1 MSKCP
6 NIRNMYYSQ
15 KELKNFLLEILV
27 VQEILGYLELQQV
40 LMNKFLC

>member
-27 VQEILGYLELQQV
+27 VYLELQQV